1 MGISGISTFLET
13 GIRRR
18 VEGSRLCDT
27 TGNEM
32 LRRLW
37 TGWTATVWMVETSE
51 CPVRCTH
58 VPSTATTTGDSADG
72 ATADEGGLDLA
83 RVPAP
88 DPHDAGG
95 LARAAGHPVT
105 DAGLAPGPGPE
116 TVLLGPPRDPG
127 PGPDP
132 RVDPNQDPDPGPVK
146 IPAPSPSPNLD
157 PSPSP
162 DPSPSLDPS
171 LKAAQSR
178 GPSPSQSRDR
188 SRDQSPDRD
197 QSQINRNKGK
207 LVQSE
212 AISAGGL
219 QSAQVFSTSC
229 STYHNCGCV
238 AYLI

>member
-1 MGISGISTFLET
+1 MG
-13 GIRRR
+13 
-18 VEGSRLCDT
+18 VD
-27 TGNEM
+27 
-32 LRRLW
+32 
-37 TGWTATVWMVETSE
+37 A
-51 CPVRCTH
+51 
-58 VPSTATTTGDSADG
+58 
-72 ATADEGGLDLA
+72 GGLDLA

-88 DPHDAGG
+88 APHDAGG
-95 LARAAGHPVT
+95 PARAAGHPVT
-105 DAGLAPGPGPE
+105 GAGLAPGPGPE
-116 TVLLGPPRDPG
+116 TVLPGPPSDPG
-127 PGPDP
+127 PG
-132 RVDPNQDPDPGPVK
+132 
-146 IPAPSPSPNLD
+146 
-157 PSPSP
+157 P

-188 SRDQSPDRD
+188 SRDQS
-197 QSQINRNKGK
+197 QINRNQGK